1 MTERLRCLVLEEQE
15 HWETFLEKR
24 EHLAEAAD
32 AVRSGAK
39 LEALGEALS
48 PELLLEQR
56 LDLCRALYRLHF
68 QVLLLLEG
76 YRRLLEQLAWAA
88 PQWQLA
94 DLSQELS
101 GVRAE
106 VLRSIEDT
114 ESERLSPVESED
126 PEDTLAAL
134 IAERRWAQ
142 VARHLHRWGCKKE
155 RSKSSDGTFLF
166 PPGRHQGPGEEEEE
180 LWAVL
185 GAYCQH
191 LASGQRAPPFFAVT
205 HPEPDLAVVGQRL
218 RELSLQ
224 LSSALHALG
233 PGPDTHV
240 LDTSLFRKSDC

>member
-1 MTERLRCLVLEEQE
+1 M
-15 HWETFLEKR
+15 
-24 EHLAEAAD
+24 
-32 AVRSGAK
+32 
-39 LEALGEALS
+39 
-48 PELLLEQR
+48 
-56 LDLCRALYRLHF
+56 
-68 QVLLLLEG
+68 LLLLEG

-134 IAERRWAQ
+134 ITERRWAQ
-142 VARHLHRWGCKKE
+142 VARHLHRWGWKKKKKH
-155 RSKSSDGTFLF
+155 SNGSDSPSFLS
-166 PPGRHQGPGEEEEE
+166 PGRHQGPGEEEEE

-191 LASGQRAPPFFAVT
+191 LGSGQRAPPFFAVT